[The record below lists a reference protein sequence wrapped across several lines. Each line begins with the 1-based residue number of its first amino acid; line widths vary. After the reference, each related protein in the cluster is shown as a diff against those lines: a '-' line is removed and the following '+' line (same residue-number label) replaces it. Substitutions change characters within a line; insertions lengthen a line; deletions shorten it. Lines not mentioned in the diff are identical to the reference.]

1 MPWRQRNEDGGVPE
15 RSGHGAKM
23 TLDRSHLRVCSKADS
38 GFSISKGKQ
47 RGKYIDS
54 ALFEAWTSA
63 EFRGKVHGEKRAGV
77 GRGSCL

>member
-1 MPWRQRNEDGGVPE
+1 MPE

-23 TLDRSHLRVCSKADS
+23 TLDRSHLRVCSKVDS

-63 EFRGKVHGEKRAGV
+63 EFRGKVHGEKRAGM
-77 GRGSCL
+77 GRGGCL